1 MPSLNNVR
9 PIFSVLCLCREGLY
23 ALPNTMFD
31 LFFKAVVTFFVEG
44 HKALPCTGTV
54 QPIF

>member
-1 MPSLNNVR
+1 MFDLFFKAVGA
-9 PIFSVLCLCREGLY
+9 FFVEGLH

-44 HKALPCTGTV
+44 HKALPCTDSV
-54 QPIF
+54 RPIF

>member
-9 PIFSVLCLCREGLY
+9 PIFSVLCLCREGLH

-31 LFFKAVVTFFVEG
+31 LFFKVVVSFFEEG
-44 HKALPCTGTV
+44 HKALPCTV
-54 QPIF
+54 YIA